1 MKRTVT
7 PPPVTVCIT
16 DSYDSKKRNILNT
29 IVKVYELQESNISR
43 NKVNNSVES
52 IRLEYDEFQQIYAS
66 LHVEL
71 ENRLRE
77 VQQIP
82 RTIDNTCIKIRMGD
96 WFEDVVSLVSLLQ
109 DFREAERGYL
119 SARLSLARNL
129 LVEETSKEGSNE

>member
-16 DSYDSKKRNILNT
+16 DSYDEKIRNIVNT
-29 IVKVYELQESNISR
+29 IVEVYELQESNISR
-43 NKVNNSVES
+43 DKVRNSVES
-52 IRLEYDEFQQIYAS
+52 FRLEYDNFQQIYAS

-82 RTIDNTCIKIRMGD
+82 RSIDNTCARIDIGD
-96 WFEDVVSLVSLLQ
+96 WYSDVDALITLLQ

-119 SARLSLARNL
+119 SARLTLARNL
-129 LVEETSKEGSNE
+129 LFDETGKEGNNE

>member
-16 DSYDSKKRNILNT
+16 GSYSKENRD
-29 IVKVYELQESNISR
+29 IVKNIVEVYDLQESNISR
-43 NKVNNSVES
+43 NNVNNSVES
-52 IRLEYDEFQQIYAS
+52 FRLEYDEFQQIYAS

-77 VQQIP
+77 LQQIP
-82 RTIDNTCIKIRMGD
+82 RSIDNTCIRIDIGD
-96 WFEDVVSLVSLLQ
+96 WYSDVDALITLLQ

-119 SARLSLARNL
+119 SARLTLARNL
-129 LVEETSKEGSNE
+129 LFDETGKEGSNE